1 MAGVD
6 TAVLSTLRLV
16 LRAPTGDDA
25 AALCAYHV
33 RNDARFAPWEPRHGS
48 EVADHLAWIAWRQVE
63 YEAGRAASFLA
74 FDRQASDMLVA
85 QVNLDAITHVPD
97 STAMLSYTVDGA
109 YEGRG
114 YAREAVAAAIAYA
127 FGTLGLRN
135 LSATYDPANA
145 RSGGLLH
152 RLGFVVIAQTAVI
165 PGMERHMRAQVLAG
179 LCRAAAAQ
187 PR

>member
-1 MAGVD
+1 MQP
-6 TAVLSTLRLV
+6 VLATPRLV
-16 LRAPTGDDA
+16 LRAPSADDA
-25 AALCAYHV
+25 AVLCAYHV
-33 RNDARFAPWEPRHGS
+33 RNDARFAPWEPHRGIA
-48 EVADHLAWIAWRQVE
+48 VADHLAWIAWRQAE

-74 FDRQASDMLVA
+74 FDGQAGDTLVA
-85 QVNLDAITHVPD
+85 QVNLDAITHTPD

-114 YAREAVAAAIAYA
+114 YAREAVAATIAYA
-127 FGTLGLRN
+127 FETLDLRS

-145 RSGGLLH
+145 RSGGLLR
-152 RLGFVVIAQTAVI
+152 RLGFAVIAQTPVI

-179 LCRAAAAQ
+179 LSRAVEPP